1 MKKHLWW
8 SLALAGLTAG
18 NAGAVE
24 FFVPVPN
31 LGVKSLIYSTEFS
44 RQDLSKDDVTFTY
57 VAEGQ
62 SGLNATP
69 QGFKVL
75 PGPSTSSTHPL
86 LTDNYSRD
94 YRRPPDRSQP
104 KWYLPGGGL
113 VVMQGEQGL
122 LGIET
127 GVAVGSDPTSAW
139 ELPMLTHDDGFKP
152 GRTAYVLDMA
162 KDALTASQLSLFNF
176 DNTPSQCQ
184 TRLLSPK
191 GSLIEQRAGIAVPA
205 RGAVRIADILKPVT
219 AAAAL
224 SVAVTC
230 DRTFYAMGSFPA
242 SALTDIRVHYPSTD
256 PPTLGERQ
264 ILVSDV
270 SFRVTHDLSV
280 QTFSLPLDP
289 EKRYRS
295 VLLDFDATVASP
307 SNSAFY
313 RGLVGMWRNE
323 PGQRFGKTL
332 YFGINERFDRSK
344 LLIDLGTPYIEYLT
358 KKGNAALVGG
368 RIYHFH
374 IEVNADQKS
383 IRQLVTNGTGG
394 VVADIRSG
402 IFNDDLR
409 NRNGNTLVVGF
420 GLPGI
425 GDGAY
430 SPPYGWRFSKI
441 TISGYK

>member
-31 LGVKSLIYSTEFS
+31 LGKSLVYSTEFS
-44 RQDLSKDDVTFTY
+44 RQDLSKDNVSFTY
-57 VAEGQ
+57 VAEGK
-62 SGLNATP
+62 SGLNVQP
-69 QGFKVL
+69 QNFKVL

-86 LTDNYSRD
+86 LTDNYGRD
-94 YRRPPDRSQP
+94 YRRPPDRSIP
-104 KWYLPGGGL
+104 RWFLPGGGL
-113 VVMQGEQGL
+113 VVMQGQPGL

-127 GVAVGSDPTSAW
+127 GVAVGGDPTSAW
-139 ELPMLTHDDGFKP
+139 ELPMLTHDDAFKA
-152 GRTAYVLDMA
+152 GRTAYVLNLA
-162 KDALTASQLSLFNF
+162 KDALTASQLSLFNL
-176 DNTPSQCQ
+176 DRAPAQCQ
-184 TRLLSPK
+184 TQLLSPK
-191 GSLIEQRAGIAVPA
+191 GNLIEQRTGIAVPA
-205 RGAVRIADILKPVT
+205 IGAVRIADILKQVTT
-219 AAAAL
+219 AAGL

-230 DRTFYAMGSFPA
+230 DRAFYAIGSFPA
-242 SALTDIRVHYPSTD
+242 ASLSDVRVHYPSAD

-264 ILVSDV
+264 IFVSNGD
-270 SFRVTHDLSV
+270 FRVTRNSSV
-280 QTFSLPLDP
+280 QTFTLPLEP

-295 VLLDFDATVASP
+295 LLIDFDAAVASP

-313 RGLVGMWRNE
+313 RGLIGMWRDE

-332 YFGINERFDRSK
+332 YFGLNERFDRSK
-344 LLIDLGTPYIEYLT
+344 LLVDLGTPYIEYMT
-358 KKGNAALVGG
+358 KRGNAAMVGG
-368 RIYHFH
+368 KTYHFH
-374 IEVNADQKS
+374 IEVSSDERS
-383 IRQLVTNGTGG
+383 IRQLVTNAGGG
-394 VVADIRSG
+394 VVVDMRSG

-409 NRNGNTLVVGF
+409 AKNGNTLIIGF

-430 SPPYGWRFSKI
+430 SPPYGWHFSKI